1 MTEITDKIPTSKQ
14 TIEIKDAAIKFGLI
28 GGLAGILISLILFFS
43 NLQYETWAKWL
54 QSLIMLITIFLG
66 VKSIADAHKNR
77 IIPFG
82 ILFKSGMFITV
93 SITLISVVY
102 FFVYANFIETDF
114 VNNLLDLSRK
124 QMAERGLSEEQ
135 IEQGIELS
143 KKFMS
148 PGIMAVISTF
158 SSLIIGAIVSL
169 ISAAVLKKDSN

>member
-1 MTEITDKIPTSKQ
+1 MTEIIDDKPISQ
-14 TIEIKDAAIKFGLI
+14 STIEIKDTAIKFGLI

-43 NLQYETWAKWL
+43 NLQYEAWAKWL
-54 QSLIMLITIFLG
+54 QSLIMIISIFWG
-66 VKSIADAHKNR
+66 IKAIAAAHKNR

-82 ILFKSGMFITV
+82 ILFKGGMFITV
-93 SITLISVVY
+93 IITLISVVY

-124 QMAERGLSEEQ
+124 QMAERGFNEEQ

-148 PGIMAVISTF
+148 PIIMAVISIF
-158 SSLIIGAIVSL
+158 SSLAIGAIVSL